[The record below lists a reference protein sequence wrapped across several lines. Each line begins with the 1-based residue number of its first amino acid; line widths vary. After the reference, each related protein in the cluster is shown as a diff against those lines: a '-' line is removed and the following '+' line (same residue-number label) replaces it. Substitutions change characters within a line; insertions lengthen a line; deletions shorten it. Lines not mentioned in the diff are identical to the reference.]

1 MRAGPQ
7 KGNKDMQCKY
17 TEVPKYETVDI
28 VAKTTE
34 AITGSVDRRL
44 VGRALLTTEAGFS
57 GRHQVVDGDGT
68 VIRTVQKIGEGE
80 GEAGTVELF
89 VRLVG
94 NIRSLASYKF
104 FKGYVAKNAEN
115 PECVDLFTEDG
126 EQVNRIVE
134 TARRMCADHPEC
146 DSRWEIVDAGGVR
159 HFLRRI
165 TTDVKSNGMID

>member
-1 MRAGPQ
+1 
-7 KGNKDMQCKY
+7 MQCKY

-34 AITGSVDRRL
+34 AVTGSIDRRL

-57 GRHQVVDGDGT
+57 GGHQVVGGDGT
-68 VIRTVQKIGEGE
+68 VIRTVRKIGEGE

-94 NIRSLASYKF
+94 DVRSLARYKF
-104 FKGYVAKNAEN
+104 FKGYVAENPEN

-126 EQVNRIVE
+126 EQVNRLVE

-146 DSRWEIVDAGGVR
+146 DSRWEIVDAAGVR
-159 HFLRRI
+159 HFLRKI
-165 TTDVKSNGMID
+165 ATDVKPNGMID